1 MSATLRVGFVTG
13 TTPDKWAR
21 MWRERRRDALEL
33 VPVTEQEQELRLRD
47 GTLDMCLVRLPV
59 DRDRLHLI
67 PLYAEATVVVVPRDH
82 FATAG
87 TEVDLADLADE
98 QLVLPHASGWTP
110 ESPQLDWPAMSEREA
125 IEVVAAGGGVA
136 IVPMSVARLF
146 SRKDVAAR
154 PVTDLPPT
162 TVGLA
167 WLVDRDDADTQEF
180 VGVVRGRTANS
191 SR

>member
-1 MSATLRVGFVTG
+1 M
-13 TTPDKWAR
+13 
-21 MWRERRRDALEL
+21 
-33 VPVTEQEQELRLRD
+33 
-47 GTLDMCLVRLPV
+47 
-59 DRDRLHLI
+59 
-67 PLYAEATVVVVPRDH
+67 
-82 FATAG
+82 
-87 TEVDLADLADE
+87 
-98 QLVLPHASGWTP
+98 
-110 ESPQLDWPAMSEREA
+110 PQLDWPEMSEREA
-125 IEVVAAGGGVA
+125 IEVVAAGNGVA

-146 SRKDVAAR
+146 TRKDVAAR

>member
-1 MSATLRVGFVTG
+1 VTTLRVGFVTG
-13 TTPDKWAR
+13 ATPDKWAR
-21 MWRERRRDALEL
+21 VWRDRRRDGLEL
-33 VPVTEQEQELRLRD
+33 VPVSEAEQEPRLRD

-59 DRDRLHLI
+59 DRDGLHLI
-67 PLYAEATVVVVPRDH
+67 PLYDEAAVVVVPQDH

-87 TEVDLADLADE
+87 TEVELADLADE
-98 QLVLPHASGWTP
+98 QLVLPHTSGWTP
-110 ESPQLDWPAMSEREA
+110 QVPQLIWPEMSEREA
-125 IEVVAAGGGVA
+125 IEVVAAGSGVA

-167 WLVDRDDADTQEF
+167 WLVERDDDDTQEF